1 MCDLILNE
9 KHIIEDD
16 FGAIQMIL
24 SISFYFFSHL
34 FFSFSLFFYLNF
46 LSHIY
51 FDTHTQSSYK
61 NQWFVQSFEWLTAT
75 NIDDKTTNLWWYIE
89 YIESFIVIIMV
100 GINFYIH
107 HYHHHWHHHL
117 FNLWHGDTIFYEI
130 NLNLQ

>member
-1 MCDLILNE
+1 MFLYVWL
-9 KHIIEDD
+9 D
-16 FGAIQMIL
+16 FKWKTHYWRRFWRHPNDFVNFFL
-24 SISFYFFSHL
+24 LFFTSFFSL
-34 FFSFSLFFYLNF
+34 SLFFYLNF
-46 LSHIY
+46 FSHIY

-89 YIESFIVIIMV
+89 YIESFMV